1 MAIVT
6 VMGAAG
12 ATVNV
17 TVDGGDTLSLAR
29 AYARTLQDTAAGKT
43 FSTLRSGGNMSTAG
57 NAVGVVTVGG
67 AYALDGAYVN
77 IVAGALSTDAAS
89 SPVLTTP
96 VEINARGVTAP
107 VEVISGTL
115 GGTTFLGGDS
125 GGSFLA
131 TAGNDVFV
139 GETGNFTVN
148 TGSGNDIVD
157 TGGGN
162 DTVNAG
168 AGDNQIY
175 LGDGSNAVASW
186 GQDTIIG
193 EGGIQSV
200 TIYGGDSSISLGPD
214 ALVKDTAA
222 GSTMTVGNGSTVSG
236 GTRDTVSFTGTT
248 GTIAGGMSDTIS
260 AAGDLVVSQG
270 VGNSI
275 SVTGSLTFLNGTG
288 MTTVTA
294 GQSTIFGAAGLD
306 MSVNGSG
313 NTLFVANEGNQTLD
327 GALSGS
333 PLHAF
338 ADNGTATFIGGNGN
352 DTLVGGTGSTTMT
365 GGLGDN
371 LFAFT
376 KGPSSGGDNIITD
389 FGRSAGNVAALYQYG
404 YENGGGLQS
413 VLDAATVSGGNTTI
427 QLSDSTKITFLGV
440 NDLKASDFTLS

>member
-6 VMGAAG
+6 VMGASG

-29 AYARTLQDTAAGKT
+29 AYAKTLQDTAAGKT
-43 FSTLRSGGNMSTAG
+43 FSNLRSGGNMSTAN
-57 NAVGVVTVGG
+57 NAVGVITVGG

-77 IVAGALSTDAAS
+77 IVAGALPTDVTPAS
-89 SPVLTTP
+89 VLTAP
-96 VEINARGVTAP
+96 VDINARGVTTP
-107 VEVISGTL
+107 VDVIAGTL
-115 GGTTFLGGDS
+115 GGTTFLGGAG

-131 TAGNDVFV
+131 TAGDNVFV
-139 GETGNFTVN
+139 GGTGNFTIDTGTGDDIVV
-148 TGSGNDIVD
+148 TGS
-157 TGGGN
+157 GN

-168 AGDNQIY
+168 SGDNQIY
-175 LGDGSNAVASW
+175 LGTGSNAVASW

-193 EGGIQSV
+193 AAGIQSV
-200 TIYGGDSSISLGPD
+200 TIYGGSSSVSLGSN
-214 ALVKDTAA
+214 AWVADTAA
-222 GSTMTVGNGSTVSG
+222 GSAISVGGGSTVSG
-236 GTRDTVSFTGTT
+236 GTQDMVSFTGNT
-248 GTIAGGMSDTIS
+248 GTIAGATADTIS

-270 VGNSI
+270 IGNSI

-306 MSVNGSG
+306 MSVTGSG
-313 NTLFVANEGNQTLD
+313 DTLFVANEGNETLD
-327 GALSGS
+327 GSMSGT

-338 ADNGTATFIGGNGN
+338 ANSGAATFIGGSGA

-365 GGLGDN
+365 GGMGDN

-376 KGPSSGGDNIITD
+376 KGPSSGGDNVITD
-389 FGRSAGNVAALYQYG
+389 FGSSAGNIVALYQYG
-404 YENGGGLQS
+404 YQNNNGLQS
-413 VLDAATVSGGNTTI
+413 ILDSATVSGGNTTI

-440 NDLKASDFTLS
+440 SDLKASDFNLS